1 MAGKTSRT
9 LRRTCLYRSFTLIF
23 ILVALVRCANIVSP
37 EGGAKDIS
45 PPAIVSCE
53 PPNNSI
59 LFNGKSVKIDFDEFI
74 NAETSGD
81 KVLIS
86 PPLEKLPDFRL
97 RGKSLIIGFEDPL
110 SPETTYTIDLGT
122 SVSDITEGNKLQ
134 GFIFAFSTGPVL
146 DSLTLTGSVRDAFTD
161 QPAKGVLVM
170 LYLPGNDSIPLDS
183 LPVRIKPAHVTRT
196 REDGGFTFTHLA
208 AASYK
213 IIALGDKTGD
223 MLFNTTGEQIAFSD
237 SLVQPWYEAPA
248 ITANIFADTVAA
260 DSVTFDTVAGP
271 PSGHPVALRIFEAMD
286 SVQTLVRSAL
296 VRDRM
301 ASLIFRYPPKNL
313 RLVPLNADSLSQWC
327 LAEPGVLGDT
337 LTLWMRPGIP
347 DTLRIKIAA
356 DQMVNDTIELPV
368 RYVDTAK
375 KGKKG
380 VTEGPKQLEI
390 ANNTRGSLLNF
401 FKSPLVLTTSYP
413 IDSMDLSGLRLI
425 DGADTLIPATAM
437 ADSSGRR
444 IMVGYRWTEGKAF
457 RLYLPDSSVFSINGL
472 TNDTLRFRF
481 KTAETRFYGNL
492 KLNVTVP
499 EGVDRVIVQLLASDK
514 EKVLEERT
522 INKTGRISF
531 DYLLPAKYKIK
542 AILDRNYNGRWDTG
556 DYFRHLQPE
565 EVVYFPRTLDLRAN
579 WDVEEN
585 WQL

>member
-1 MAGKTSRT
+1 M
-9 LRRTCLYRSFTLIF
+9 RRTCLYRSFSLIF
-23 ILVALVRCANIVSP
+23 ILLALVRCANIVSP

-45 PPAIVSCE
+45 PPAVVSCE
-53 PPNNSI
+53 PPNNSTS
-59 LFNGKSVKIDFDEFI
+59 FKGKSVKIDFDEFI

-86 PPLEKLPDFRL
+86 PPVDKTPDFRL

-110 SPETTYTIDLGT
+110 APDLTYTIDLGT

-134 GFIFAFSTGPVL
+134 GFIYAFSTGTVL
-146 DSLTLTGSVRDAFTD
+146 DSLTLTGSVRDAFTN

-170 LYLPGNDSIPLDS
+170 LYLPKNDTIPADS

-196 REDGGFTFTHLA
+196 GDDGGFIFTHLA
-208 AASYK
+208 PASYK

-223 MLFNTTGEQIAFSD
+223 MLFNTVGEQVAFSD
-237 SLVQPWYEAPA
+237 SLVQPWYAGPT
-248 ITANIFADTVAA
+248 TAEIQPA
-260 DSVTFDTVAGP
+260 DSTVTDSVSRDTFAAP
-271 PSGHPVALRIFEAMD
+271 PAGHPVALRIFEAMD
-286 SVQTLVRSAL
+286 SVQTLIRSAL

-301 ASLIFRYPPKNL
+301 ATLIFRYPPGDL
-313 RLVPLNADSLSQWC
+313 RLVPVNIDSLSPWC

-337 LTLWMRPGIP
+337 LTLWMQPGTP
-347 DTLRIKIAA
+347 DTLRIRITA
-356 DQMVNDTIELPV
+356 DKMKPDTIELPV
-368 RYVDTAK
+368 RYIDASK
-375 KGKKG
+375 KGKKA
-380 VTEGPKQLEI
+380 VAEGPKRLEI
-390 ANNTRGSLLNF
+390 TNNTRGSLLNF
-401 FKSPLVLTTSYP
+401 FKYPLILTTSYP

-425 DGADTLIPATAM
+425 DGNDTLKPFTAM
-437 ADSSGRR
+437 ADSSRRR
-444 IMVGYRWTEGKAF
+444 IVVEHRWTEGKAF
-457 RLYLPDSSVFSINGL
+457 RLYLPDSAIFSINGL

-492 KLNVTVP
+492 KLNVKVP
-499 EGVDRVIVQLLASDK
+499 EGADRVIVQLLAADK
-514 EKVLEERT
+514 EKVLEERV